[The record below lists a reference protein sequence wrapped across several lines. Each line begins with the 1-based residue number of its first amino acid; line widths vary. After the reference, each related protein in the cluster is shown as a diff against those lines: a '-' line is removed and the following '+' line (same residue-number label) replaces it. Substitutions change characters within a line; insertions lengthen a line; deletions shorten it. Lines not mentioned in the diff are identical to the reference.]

1 MLHLFDKLF
10 NDLIDINL
18 TYPFKTYCRAPPL
31 YFILQCE
38 CIWLTYEGIWL
49 TYISHQ
55 LNQYYYI
62 LVIELKNMNIKPNI
76 LDYINCRI
84 LDVLS
89 KNSSLPFVE
98 LAKQIGISDATI
110 HTRVR
115 KLLTLGIIKKFTI
128 FVDNDLLGYDHLAF
142 INLKIEKGRTE
153 ETTTNLME
161 IDEVLEIHEIYDKFD
176 LLIKIRTKNLDN
188 LRDIIVNKILS
199 INYVKETELMTVLR
213 TRKEEQMISLQK
225 EMSETTKEFF

>member
-1 MLHLFDKLF
+1 
-10 NDLIDINL
+10 
-18 TYPFKTYCRAPPL
+18 
-31 YFILQCE
+31 
-38 CIWLTYEGIWL
+38 
-49 TYISHQ
+49 
-55 LNQYYYI
+55 
-62 LVIELKNMNIKPNI
+62 MNIKPNF

-153 ETTTNLME
+153 ETTANLME
-161 IDEVLEIHEIYDKFD
+161 IDEILEIHEIYDKFD

-225 EMSETTKEFF
+225 EMNEKTKEFF

>member
-1 MLHLFDKLF
+1 
-10 NDLIDINL
+10 
-18 TYPFKTYCRAPPL
+18 
-31 YFILQCE
+31 
-38 CIWLTYEGIWL
+38 
-49 TYISHQ
+49 
-55 LNQYYYI
+55 
-62 LVIELKNMNIKPNI
+62 MNIKPNL

-110 HTRVR
+110 HTRVK
-115 KLLTLGIIKKFTI
+115 KLLTLGVIKKFTI

-142 INLKIEKGRTE
+142 INLKIERGRTE
-153 ETTTNLME
+153 ETTKNLVE
-161 IDEVLEIHEIYDKFD
+161 INEILEIHEIYDKFD
-176 LLIKIRTKNLDN
+176 LLIKIRSKNLDN

-199 INYVKETELMTVLR
+199 INYVKEIELMTVLR

-225 EMSETTKEFF
+225 EVSEKTEEFFKY

>member
-1 MLHLFDKLF
+1 
-10 NDLIDINL
+10 
-18 TYPFKTYCRAPPL
+18 
-31 YFILQCE
+31 
-38 CIWLTYEGIWL
+38 
-49 TYISHQ
+49 
-55 LNQYYYI
+55 
-62 LVIELKNMNIKPNI
+62 MNIKPNL

-110 HTRVR
+110 HTRVK
-115 KLLTLGIIKKFTI
+115 KLLTLGVIKKFTI

-142 INLKIEKGRTE
+142 INLKIERGRTE
-153 ETTTNLME
+153 ETTKNLVE
-161 IDEVLEIHEIYDKFD
+161 IDEILEIHEIYDKFD
-176 LLIKIRTKNLDN
+176 LLIKIRSKNLDN

-199 INYVKETELMTVLR
+199 INYVKEIELMTVLR

-225 EMSETTKEFF
+225 EVSEKTEEFFKY

>member
-1 MLHLFDKLF
+1 
-10 NDLIDINL
+10 
-18 TYPFKTYCRAPPL
+18 
-31 YFILQCE
+31 
-38 CIWLTYEGIWL
+38 
-49 TYISHQ
+49 
-55 LNQYYYI
+55 
-62 LVIELKNMNIKPNI
+62 MNIKPNF
-76 LDYINCRI
+76 LDYINYRI

-98 LAKQIGISDATI
+98 LAEQIGISDATI

-142 INLKIEKGRTE
+142 INLKIERGRTE
-153 ETTTNLME
+153 ETTNNLMKIEE
-161 IDEVLEIHEIYDKFD
+161 ILEIHEIYDKFD

-199 INYVKETELMTVLR
+199 INHIKETELMTVLR

-225 EMSETTKEFF
+225 EMSEKTEEFF

>member
-1 MLHLFDKLF
+1 
-10 NDLIDINL
+10 
-18 TYPFKTYCRAPPL
+18 
-31 YFILQCE
+31 
-38 CIWLTYEGIWL
+38 
-49 TYISHQ
+49 
-55 LNQYYYI
+55 
-62 LVIELKNMNIKPNI
+62 MNIKPNF
-76 LDYINCRI
+76 LDYINYRI

-110 HTRVR
+110 HTRVK
-115 KLLTLGIIKKFTI
+115 KLLTLGVIKKFTI

-142 INLKIEKGRTE
+142 INLKIERGRTE
-153 ETTTNLME
+153 ETTNNLMK
-161 IDEVLEIHEIYDKFD
+161 IDEILEIHEIYDKFD

-199 INYVKETELMTVLR
+199 INYIKETELMTVLK

-225 EMSETTKEFF
+225 EMSEKTKEFF

>member
-1 MLHLFDKLF
+1 
-10 NDLIDINL
+10 
-18 TYPFKTYCRAPPL
+18 
-31 YFILQCE
+31 
-38 CIWLTYEGIWL
+38 
-49 TYISHQ
+49 
-55 LNQYYYI
+55 
-62 LVIELKNMNIKPNI
+62 
-76 LDYINCRI
+76 

-128 FVDNDLLGYDHLAF
+128 CVDNDLLGYDHLAF

-161 IDEVLEIHEIYDKFD
+161 IDEILEIHEIYDKFD
-176 LLIKIRTKNLDN
+176 LLIKIRSKNLDN

-225 EMSETTKEFF
+225 EMSEKTKEFF

>member
-1 MLHLFDKLF
+1 
-10 NDLIDINL
+10 
-18 TYPFKTYCRAPPL
+18 
-31 YFILQCE
+31 
-38 CIWLTYEGIWL
+38 
-49 TYISHQ
+49 
-55 LNQYYYI
+55 
-62 LVIELKNMNIKPNI
+62 MNIKPNF
-76 LDYINCRI
+76 LDYINYRI

-110 HTRVR
+110 HTRVK
-115 KLLTLGIIKKFTI
+115 KLLTLGVIKKFTI

-142 INLKIEKGRTE
+142 INLKIERGRTE
-153 ETTTNLME
+153 ETTNNLMK
-161 IDEVLEIHEIYDKFD
+161 IDEILEIHEIYDKFD

-199 INYVKETELMTVLR
+199 INYIKETELMTVLR

-225 EMSETTKEFF
+225 EMSEKTEEFF

>member
-1 MLHLFDKLF
+1 
-10 NDLIDINL
+10 
-18 TYPFKTYCRAPPL
+18 
-31 YFILQCE
+31 
-38 CIWLTYEGIWL
+38 
-49 TYISHQ
+49 
-55 LNQYYYI
+55 
-62 LVIELKNMNIKPNI
+62 MNIKPNF
-76 LDYINCRI
+76 LDYINYRI

-110 HTRVR
+110 HTRVK

-142 INLKIEKGRTE
+142 INLKIERGRTE
-153 ETTTNLME
+153 ETTNNLMK
-161 IDEVLEIHEIYDKFD
+161 IDEILEIHEIYDKFD

-199 INYVKETELMTVLR
+199 INYIKETELMTVLK

-225 EMSETTKEFF
+225 EMSEKTEEFF

>member
-1 MLHLFDKLF
+1 
-10 NDLIDINL
+10 
-18 TYPFKTYCRAPPL
+18 
-31 YFILQCE
+31 
-38 CIWLTYEGIWL
+38 
-49 TYISHQ
+49 
-55 LNQYYYI
+55 
-62 LVIELKNMNIKPNI
+62 MNIKPNV
-76 LDYINCRI
+76 LDYINYRI

-110 HTRVR
+110 HTRVK
-115 KLLTLGIIKKFTI
+115 KLLSLGVIKKFTI

-142 INLKIEKGRTE
+142 INLKIERGRTE
-153 ETTTNLME
+153 ETTNNLMK
-161 IDEVLEIHEIYDKFD
+161 IDEILEIHEIYDKFD

-199 INYVKETELMTVLR
+199 INYIKETELMTVLR

-225 EMSETTKEFF
+225 EMNEKTEEFF

>member
-1 MLHLFDKLF
+1 
-10 NDLIDINL
+10 
-18 TYPFKTYCRAPPL
+18 
-31 YFILQCE
+31 
-38 CIWLTYEGIWL
+38 
-49 TYISHQ
+49 
-55 LNQYYYI
+55 
-62 LVIELKNMNIKPNI
+62 MNIKPNL

-128 FVDNDLLGYDHLAF
+128 FLDNDLLGYDHLAF

-161 IDEVLEIHEIYDKFD
+161 IDEILEIHEIYDKFD
-176 LLIKIRTKNLDN
+176 LLIKIRSKNLDN

-225 EMSETTKEFF
+225 EMSEKTKEFF

>member
-1 MLHLFDKLF
+1 
-10 NDLIDINL
+10 
-18 TYPFKTYCRAPPL
+18 
-31 YFILQCE
+31 
-38 CIWLTYEGIWL
+38 
-49 TYISHQ
+49 
-55 LNQYYYI
+55 
-62 LVIELKNMNIKPNI
+62 MNIKPNL

-110 HTRVR
+110 HTRVK
-115 KLLTLGIIKKFTI
+115 KLLTLGVIKKFTI

-142 INLKIEKGRTE
+142 INLKIERGRTE
-153 ETTTNLME
+153 ETTKNLME
-161 IDEVLEIHEIYDKFD
+161 IDEILEIHEIYDKFD
-176 LLIKIRTKNLDN
+176 LLIKIRSKNLDN

-199 INYVKETELMTVLR
+199 INYVKEIELMTVLR

-225 EMSETTKEFF
+225 EVSEKTEEFFKY

>member
-1 MLHLFDKLF
+1 
-10 NDLIDINL
+10 
-18 TYPFKTYCRAPPL
+18 
-31 YFILQCE
+31 
-38 CIWLTYEGIWL
+38 
-49 TYISHQ
+49 
-55 LNQYYYI
+55 
-62 LVIELKNMNIKPNI
+62 MNIKPNF
-76 LDYINCRI
+76 LDYINYRI

-110 HTRVR
+110 HTRVK
-115 KLLTLGIIKKFTI
+115 KLLTLGVIKKFTI

-142 INLKIEKGRTE
+142 INLKIERGRTE
-153 ETTTNLME
+153 ETTNNLMK
-161 IDEVLEIHEIYDKFD
+161 IDEILEIHEIYDKFD

-199 INYVKETELMTVLR
+199 INYIKETELMTVLK

-225 EMSETTKEFF
+225 EMGEKTKEFF

>member
-1 MLHLFDKLF
+1 
-10 NDLIDINL
+10 
-18 TYPFKTYCRAPPL
+18 
-31 YFILQCE
+31 
-38 CIWLTYEGIWL
+38 
-49 TYISHQ
+49 
-55 LNQYYYI
+55 
-62 LVIELKNMNIKPNI
+62 MNTKPNF
-76 LDYINCRI
+76 LDYINYRI

-110 HTRVR
+110 HTRVK
-115 KLLTLGIIKKFTI
+115 KLLTLGVIKKFTI

-142 INLKIEKGRTE
+142 INLKIERGRTE
-153 ETTTNLME
+153 ETTNNLMK
-161 IDEVLEIHEIYDKFD
+161 IDEILEIHEIYDKFD

-199 INYVKETELMTVLR
+199 INYIKETELMTVLR

-225 EMSETTKEFF
+225 EMSEKTEEFF

>member
-1 MLHLFDKLF
+1 
-10 NDLIDINL
+10 
-18 TYPFKTYCRAPPL
+18 
-31 YFILQCE
+31 
-38 CIWLTYEGIWL
+38 
-49 TYISHQ
+49 
-55 LNQYYYI
+55 
-62 LVIELKNMNIKPNI
+62 MNIKPNF
-76 LDYINCRI
+76 LDYINYRI

-110 HTRVR
+110 HTRVK

-142 INLKIEKGRTE
+142 INLKIERGRTE
-153 ETTTNLME
+153 ETTNNLMK
-161 IDEVLEIHEIYDKFD
+161 IDEILEIHEIYDKFD

-199 INYVKETELMTVLR
+199 INYIKETELMTVLR

-225 EMSETTKEFF
+225 EMSEKTEEFF

>member
-1 MLHLFDKLF
+1 
-10 NDLIDINL
+10 
-18 TYPFKTYCRAPPL
+18 
-31 YFILQCE
+31 
-38 CIWLTYEGIWL
+38 
-49 TYISHQ
+49 
-55 LNQYYYI
+55 
-62 LVIELKNMNIKPNI
+62 MNIKPNF
-76 LDYINCRI
+76 LDYINYRI

-110 HTRVR
+110 HTRV
-115 KLLTLGIIKKFTI
+115 KKQLTLGVIKKFTI

-161 IDEVLEIHEIYDKFD
+161 IDEILEIHEIYDKFD
-176 LLIKIRTKNLDN
+176 LLIKIRSKNLDN

-225 EMSETTKEFF
+225 EMSEKTEEFF

>member
-1 MLHLFDKLF
+1 
-10 NDLIDINL
+10 
-18 TYPFKTYCRAPPL
+18 
-31 YFILQCE
+31 
-38 CIWLTYEGIWL
+38 
-49 TYISHQ
+49 
-55 LNQYYYI
+55 
-62 LVIELKNMNIKPNI
+62 MNIKPI
-76 LDYINCRI
+76 LLDYINCRI

-89 KNSSLPFVE
+89 KNSALPFVE

-128 FVDNDLLGYDHLAF
+128 CVDNDLLGYDHLAF

-161 IDEVLEIHEIYDKFD
+161 IDEILEIHEIYDKFD
-176 LLIKIRTKNLDN
+176 LLIKIRSKNLDN

-213 TRKEEQMISLQK
+213 TRKEEQMITLQK
-225 EMSETTKEFF
+225 EMSEKTKEFF

>member
-1 MLHLFDKLF
+1 
-10 NDLIDINL
+10 
-18 TYPFKTYCRAPPL
+18 
-31 YFILQCE
+31 
-38 CIWLTYEGIWL
+38 
-49 TYISHQ
+49 
-55 LNQYYYI
+55 
-62 LVIELKNMNIKPNI
+62 MNIRPNF
-76 LDYINCRI
+76 LDYINYRI

-110 HTRVR
+110 HTRVK
-115 KLLTLGIIKKFTI
+115 KLLTLGVIKKFTI

-142 INLKIEKGRTE
+142 INLKIERGRTE
-153 ETTTNLME
+153 ETTNNLMK
-161 IDEVLEIHEIYDKFD
+161 IDEILEIHEIYDKFD

-199 INYVKETELMTVLR
+199 INYIKETELMTVLK

-225 EMSETTKEFF
+225 EMNEKTKEFF

>member
-1 MLHLFDKLF
+1 
-10 NDLIDINL
+10 
-18 TYPFKTYCRAPPL
+18 
-31 YFILQCE
+31 
-38 CIWLTYEGIWL
+38 
-49 TYISHQ
+49 
-55 LNQYYYI
+55 
-62 LVIELKNMNIKPNI
+62 MNIKPNF
-76 LDYINCRI
+76 LDYINYRI

-161 IDEVLEIHEIYDKFD
+161 IDEILEIHEIYDKFD
-176 LLIKIRTKNLDN
+176 LLIKIRSKNLDN

-225 EMSETTKEFF
+225 EMSEKTKEFF